1 MFLPEK
7 PVEIDEALSC
17 SKDIWPMIRELE
29 GKNIDTVTNSFQ
41 MEASILSALRHD
53 NIVRLYDS

>member
-1 MFLPEK
+1 
-7 PVEIDEALSC
+7 
-17 SKDIWPMIRELE
+17 MIRELE